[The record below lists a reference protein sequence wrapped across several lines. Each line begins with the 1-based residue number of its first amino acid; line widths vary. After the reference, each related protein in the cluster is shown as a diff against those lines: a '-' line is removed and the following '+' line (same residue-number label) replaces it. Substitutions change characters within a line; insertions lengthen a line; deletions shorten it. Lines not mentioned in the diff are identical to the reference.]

1 MIPLH
6 EGQENKFWEL
16 IISTLKDEEKN
27 VITNINFKS
36 EPFKI
41 IFDSQVI
48 DGLKEFIEIK

>member
-41 IFDSQVI
+41 IFDS
-48 DGLKEFIEIK
+48 